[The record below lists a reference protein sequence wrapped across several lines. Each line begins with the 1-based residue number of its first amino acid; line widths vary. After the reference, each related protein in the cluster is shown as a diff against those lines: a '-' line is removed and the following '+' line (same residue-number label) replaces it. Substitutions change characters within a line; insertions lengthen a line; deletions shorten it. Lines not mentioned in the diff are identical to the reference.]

1 MVISGAENIYPI
13 EVENVL
19 ATHPAVADCAV
30 IGVPDPPWGEA
41 VQACVVLRP
50 GMPANAEAVAAFC
63 RERIARYKCRRRVVF
78 LDALPRNPSGKVL
91 KNQLR
96 ERSQPVD

>member
-1 MVISGAENIYPI
+1 MAISGGENIYPI

-19 ATHPAVADCAV
+19 ATHPAVAGCAV
-30 IGVPDPPWGEA
+30 IGVPDPTWGEA

-50 GMPANAEAVAAFC
+50 GMPADAEAIATFC
-63 RERIARYKCRRRVVF
+63 RERVARYKCRRRAVF

-91 KNQLR
+91 EKQQR

>member
-1 MVISGAENIYPI
+1 MVISGGENIYPI

-19 ATHPAVADCAV
+19 ATHPAVAGCAV
-30 IGVPDPPWGEA
+30 IGVPDPTWGEA

-50 GMPANAEAVAAFC
+50 GMPADAEAIATFC
-63 RERIARYKCRRRVVF
+63 RERVARYKCRRRAVF
-78 LDALPRNPSGKVL
+78 LDALPHNPSGKVL
-91 KNQLR
+91 EKQRR

>member
-1 MVISGAENIYPI
+1 
-13 EVENVL
+13 
-19 ATHPAVADCAV
+19 
-30 IGVPDPPWGEA
+30 

-50 GMPANAEAVAAFC
+50 GMPADAEAIATFC
-63 RERIARYKCRRRVVF
+63 RERVARYKCRRRAVF

-91 KNQLR
+91 EKQQR